1 MDKIFIQY
9 RIRNWFKTNITTI
22 TTTIINEE
30 ENNDPTDQ
38 PASIIQCNMFI
49 ERLSMIDY
57 MALSLYTTRFF
68 PYDRLF
74 LLSI

>member
-22 TTTIINEE
+22 TTTIFNEE